1 VCSSDL
7 PIPDD
12 LAARFGSEAEL
23 GRRAVEAL
31 ALEEYRAGRLTRPEL
46 RHVLGFA
53 TRGELDGFLK
63 DRGMSHEITVEEVD
77 HQMQDLDRH
86 GAPDDLVTRFRAFAD
101 THTLDGLD
109 IKELISEGRR

>member
-1 VCSSDL
+1 MNVMV

-12 LAARFGSEAEL
+12 LAARFSSEAEL

-46 RHVLGFA
+46 RKVLGFA

-63 DRGMSHEITVEEVD
+63 DRGVADGITVEEFD
-77 HQMQDLDRH
+77 RQMQDLDRI
-86 GAPDDLVTRFRAFAD
+86 
-101 THTLDGLD
+101 GL
-109 IKELISEGRR
+109 

>member
-1 VCSSDL
+1 MNVMV

-46 RHVLGFA
+46 RHFLGFG
-53 TRGELDGFLK
+53 TSGELDGFLK
-63 DRGMSHEITVEEVD
+63 GHGIVDGITVKKSER
-77 HQMQDLDRH
+77 HTQDLH
-86 GAPDDLVTRFRAFAD
+86 GQSVESDFVAQFRAFASS
-101 THTLDGLD
+101 HTLGGLN
-109 IKELISEGRR
+109 IKDLISEGRQ

>member
-1 VCSSDL
+1 MNVMV

-23 GRRAVEAL
+23 GRRVVEAL

-46 RHVLGFA
+46 RQLLGFA

-63 DRGMSHEITVEEVD
+63 EHGIVEGITVEEFDRQV
-77 HQMQDLDRH
+77 QDLDRH
-86 GAPDDLVTRFRAFAD
+86 GATDDLVARFRAFAD
-101 THTLDGLD
+101 THTLGGLD
-109 IKELISEGRR
+109 IKELISDGRR

>member
-1 VCSSDL
+1 MNVMV

-31 ALEEYRAGRLTRPEL
+31 ALEEYRAGRLARAEL
-46 RHVLGFA
+46 RHLLGFG

-63 DRGMSHEITVEEVD
+63 DHGIVEGITVEEFD
-77 HQMQDLDRH
+77 RQMQDLNNQSVEGDFV
-86 GAPDDLVTRFRAFAD
+86 ARFRAFASS
-101 THTLDGLD
+101 HTLGGLNVKD
-109 IKELISEGRR
+109 LISEGRR

>member
-1 VCSSDL
+1 MAIVYPNCMNVWV

-31 ALEEYRAGRLTRPEL
+31 ALEEYRVGRLTRHEL

-53 TRGELDGFLK
+53 TSGELDGFLN
-63 DRGMSHEITVEEVD
+63 DRGVAEGITIEKFD
-77 HQMQDLDRH
+77 RQMQDLERI
-86 GAPDDLVTRFRAFAD
+86 
-101 THTLDGLD
+101 GL
-109 IKELISEGRR
+109 

>member
-1 VCSSDL
+1 MNVMV

-46 RHVLGFA
+46 RHLLGFA
-53 TRGELDGFLK
+53 TRGELDGFLNE
-63 DRGMSHEITVEEVD
+63 RGVVDGITVEEFD
-77 HQMQDLDRH
+77 RQMQDLDRI
-86 GAPDDLVTRFRAFAD
+86 
-101 THTLDGLD
+101 GL
-109 IKELISEGRR
+109 

>member
-1 VCSSDL
+1 MLPSGQDACTVTAMNVMV

-12 LAARFGSEAEL
+12 LAARFSSEAEI

-53 TRGELDGFLK
+53 TRGELDGFLN
-63 DRGMSHEITVEEVD
+63 DRGVADGIAVEE
-77 HQMQDLDRH
+77 LDRQIR
-86 GAPDDLVTRFRAFAD
+86 DLERI
-101 THTLDGLD
+101 GL
-109 IKELISEGRR
+109 

>member
-1 VCSSDL
+1 MDVMV

-31 ALEEYRAGRLTRPEL
+31 ALEEYRAGRLTSPEL
-46 RHVLGFA
+46 RHLLGFA

-63 DRGMSHEITVEEVD
+63 DHGIAEGITVEEFD
-77 HQMQDLDRH
+77 RQMGELNGH
-86 GAPDDLVTRFRAFAD
+86 PGENDLVACFRAFASG
-101 THTLDGLD
+101 HTLGGLD
-109 IKELISEGRR
+109 VKDLISEGRR